1 MSLILGHTGR
11 VSVSPSDAAAPRPRR
26 VPISAVV
33 GAMAVLLVAAGSVYL
48 VVKAV
53 RLLFFLLFFGG

>member
-1 MSLILGHTGR
+1 MYTWR
-11 VSVSPSDAAAPRPRR
+11 VDVSPRDAAAPRARR

-48 VVKAV
+48 VVKVA

>member
-1 MSLILGHTGR
+1 M
-11 VSVSPSDAAAPRPRR
+11 
-26 VPISAVV
+26 PIGPLV
-33 GAMAVLLVAAGSVYL
+33 GVMAVLLVAAGSVYL